1 MEAIAGQSMFGMHK
15 GTQGIQLRLR
25 LTACNKKT
33 QKTLP
38 FDVSNL
44 DLKIVDMDLL
54 HRLCGS
60 Y

>member
-1 MEAIAGQSMFGMHK
+1 MFGMHK
-15 GTQGIQLRLR
+15 RTQGIHLQLR

-33 QKTLP
+33 IKKKQQQTNPP

-44 DLKIVDMDLL
+44 DLETVGMDLL
-54 HRLCGS
+54 HCLCGS